1 VLRRALLAAV
11 VLSIVAVPSANAR
24 REPARCDWPMF
35 GHDAGRS
42 FAQRDD
48 CSSVT
53 TLSAPTL
60 APKWNFRTPD
70 ATSASPTIVDGHVFI
85 GDWAGNFYSFA
96 ADPPPGP
103 VTPEWTFKVDDT
115 SSVGF
120 GRIVSSAAYAEV
132 GKRKLI
138 LFGGGATLYALD
150 AMTGEKVMSVC
161 VDPRADVE
169 RCATPGDQVEIES
182 SPAIVKERNGR
193 TSVLVGMDV
202 HNAENV
208 GRTGVLKFALTA
220 DALTPLWK
228 FDPEEKVAYTGP
240 DLLTRN
246 SGDGS
251 SGCAGVW
258 GSPAVDVRRG
268 MVFFGTASCLND
280 AADTVGEHVWGID
293 LATGAHVWN
302 YGPHSGDT
310 ARYDDDFGG
319 ALNLL
324 PGGRVGAGS
333 KDGWY
338 YALDE
343 RTGALAWKTQVG
355 QPGHATAG
363 FAVGGVLSSPAVG
376 LVNGV
381 PAVFAATAI
390 STPNDQPLDS
400 GPDSGVPSVADDP
413 GRMFSLHAIR
423 ASDGAI
429 LWRGPV
435 SRQAYGPPTYVNG
448 VVLVASTFDFQI
460 DAIDANTG
468 LPLAARPLLGPPSS
482 APTAYLDSVYG
493 GYGTSTGEG
502 SPLAALSGVYAF
514 RVVGA

>member
-1 VLRRALLAAV
+1 LLVAV
-11 VLSIVAVPSANAR
+11 VLAAIAAPSAQAKR
-24 REPARCDWPMF
+24 DPLKCSWPMF
-35 GHDAGRS
+35 GRDPGRS
-42 FAQRDD
+42 FAERDG
-48 CSSVT
+48 CSTIT
-53 TLSAPTL
+53 TTSAPTL
-60 APKWNFRTPD
+60 VPKWYFPTPD
-70 ATSASPTIVDGHVFI
+70 ATSASPAVVDGHVFI

-96 ADPPPGP
+96 TDPPPGP

-120 GRIVSSAAYAEV
+120 GRIVSSAAYAVV
-132 GKRKLI
+132 GRRKLV

-150 AMTGEKVMSVC
+150 ATTGAKVASVC
-161 VDPRADVE
+161 VDPRVVAA

-182 SPAIVKERNGR
+182 SPAIVTERDGS

-208 GRTGVLKFALTA
+208 GRTGILKLALTA
-220 DALTPLWK
+220 NSLTPLWK
-228 FDPEEKVAYTGP
+228 FDPEAKQAYTGP

-258 GSPAVDVRRG
+258 GSPAVDVAKG
-268 MVFFGTASCLND
+268 LVFFGTASCLNA

-293 LATGAHVWN
+293 LATGAHKWN
-302 YGPHSGDT
+302 FGPHSGET
-310 ARYDDDFGG
+310 AREDDDFGG

-338 YALDE
+338 YALNE
-343 RTGALAWKTQVG
+343 RTGTLAWKTQAG
-355 QPGHATAG
+355 QPGHESNG
-363 FAVGGVLSSPAVG
+363 FAVGGILSSPAVG
-376 LVNGV
+376 QVNGE
-381 PAVFAATAI
+381 PAVFIATAI
-390 STPNDQPLDS
+390 STPNDQPLEN
-400 GPDSGVPSVADDP
+400 GPDPGTPSVTNDP
-413 GRMFSLHAIR
+413 GRMFSLHALR

-448 VVLVASTFDFQI
+448 VVLVPSTFDFQI

-468 LPLAARPLLGPPSS
+468 LPLAARPVVGPPSS
-482 APTAYLDSVYG
+482 APTPFGDSVYG
-493 GYGTSTGEG
+493 GVGTSTSVG
-502 SPLAALSGVYAF
+502 SPLAPASGVYAF
-514 RVVGA
+514 RVAGG